1 MTSFRIII
9 LDRFL
14 LLCMKIFLTMKKS
27 KKPTLYAIY
36 IVFAGATGDHVY
48 TFCYAAESED
58 FGAEDAAKLDMWVF
72 DHVKVSRKSCY
83 ATCL

>member
-1 MTSFRIII
+1 MHESIS
-9 LDRFL
+9 DYEE
-14 LLCMKIFLTMKKS
+14 S
-27 KKPTLYAIY
+27 KKTYIVYAIY

-58 FGAEDAAKLDMWVF
+58 FGAEDAAKLDIWVF
-72 DHVKVSRKSCY
+72 DHVKVSNKSFR

>member
-1 MTSFRIII
+1 MHES
-9 LDRFL
+9 
-14 LLCMKIFLTMKKS
+14 IFVYEKS
-27 KKPTLYAIY
+27 KKPCISYAMY

-58 FGAEDAAKLDMWVF
+58 FGAEDAAKLDIWVF
-72 DHVKVSRKSCY
+72 DHVKVSRESFY